1 MTGYKEGIRE
11 ALPIMVGYV
20 PLGLAAGLLLKQAG
34 LSVLQIG
41 LMSMLVFGG
50 SSQFATAALLMNE
63 ASFMD
68 ILLMIILLNSRQML
82 FTSSLAKYLKEAPL
96 FKTLLLCQCTTD
108 ESYAMNMFQF
118 EKAEKGEGQ
127 RSVDNGLWVACLTY
141 TTWCVS
147 TIVGALL
154 GGIIAGPEAVMNYVL
169 TAMFIGLLIPQLK
182 TRLIVMIAGLSGLL
196 AIALAPFLPTGV
208 NIMLC
213 TLVSSYLGYWL
224 EKRRM
229 RHLRGKRRNL

>member
-82 FTSSLAKYLKEAPL
+82 FLSL
-96 FKTLLLCQCTTD
+96 
-108 ESYAMNMFQF
+108 
-118 EKAEKGEGQ
+118 
-127 RSVDNGLWVACLTY
+127 
-141 TTWCVS
+141 
-147 TIVGALL
+147 IH
-154 GGIIAGPEAVMNYVL
+154 I
-169 TAMFIGLLIPQLK
+169 
-182 TRLIVMIAGLSGLL
+182 
-196 AIALAPFLPTGV
+196 
-208 NIMLC
+208 
-213 TLVSSYLGYWL
+213 
-224 EKRRM
+224 
-229 RHLRGKRRNL
+229 